1 MKNKIHNQIIHI
13 SDTHVIIRLHTNETL
28 NVPIN
33 ELTFHP
39 KVNDIVEV
47 YQNQNHVV
55 VCPLPQNNKLWIL
68 ISSITL
74 LLLTIIGAT
83 FLLFRHPDRNIE
95 TVDNQSSQQSSSTTS
110 SSSALSSS
118 SSSTSTTSS
127 SSNEGNIIDTTAE
140 ELRDMENDGR
150 LKTGQLYRFT
160 AELTR
165 QKFWE
170 AYVGHFKALEAYHT
184 IWVKASNAPITGV
197 QVQIKKSMIEGWQE
211 GATVTF
217 TVKIME
223 DSEKFQF
230 WIATDATLITTPTE
244 EQHTENTTQE
254 IDTQAIL
261 HGDYSSIAGT
271 WRNELGH
278 EIVFNKNGL
287 IKGGQIA
294 QSGMG
299 SDGHIGFSVSSGP
312 IGAAMGIY
320 PPGTSIPMKRFE
332 NNQMVS
338 IEDPTDKSKTRIIIT
353 QTHPSDEKAV
363 YYKIDSIKINF
374 D

>member
-1 MKNKIHNQIIHI
+1 MKNKKHNQIIQVSETHI
-13 SDTHVIIRLHTNETL
+13 IIRLHTNETL

-55 VCPLPQNNKLWIL
+55 VCPLPQSNKFWIL
-68 ISSITL
+68 ITSITL

-83 FLLFRHPDRNIE
+83 FLFFRHLNENIE
-95 TVDNQSSQQSSSTTS
+95 TVDSHSSQQISSTTS
-110 SSSALSSS
+110 SFSA

-127 SSNEGNIIDTTAE
+127 SSTEDSIIDTTAE

-170 AYVGHFKALEAYHT
+170 AYVGHFKALETYHT

-197 QVQIKKSMIEGWQE
+197 QIQIKKSMIEGWQE

-217 TVKIME
+217 TVRIME

-230 WIATDATLITTPTE
+230 WVATDATLITTPTE
-244 EQHTENTTQE
+244 EKHTENTTQE

-271 WRNELGH
+271 WRNELGY

-287 IKGGQIA
+287 TKGGQIA

-299 SDGHIGFSVSSGP
+299 SDGHIGFSISSGP

-363 YYKIDSIKINF
+363 YYKID
-374 D
+374 

>member
-1 MKNKIHNQIIHI
+1 MKNKRHNQIIHV

-55 VCPLPQNNKLWIL
+55 VCPLTQSNKLWIL

-83 FLLFRHPDRNIE
+83 FLFFRHLNENIE
-95 TVDNQSSQQSSSTTS
+95 TVDNHSSQQSSYTTS
-110 SSSALSSS
+110 SSSASSSS

-127 SSNEGNIIDTTAE
+127 SSTEDSIIDTTAE

-150 LKTGQLYRFT
+150 LKTGQRYRFT

-170 AYVGHFKALEAYHT
+170 SYVGHFKALEAYHT

-197 QVQIKKSMIEGWQE
+197 QAQIKKSMIEGWQE

-230 WIATDATLITTPTE
+230 WVATDATLITTPTE
-244 EQHTENTTQE
+244 EKHTENVTQE

-261 HGDYSSIAGT
+261 KGNFSSIAGT
-271 WRNELGH
+271 WRNEKGNWVTFDNNGLTSGTKI
-278 EIVFNKNGL
+278 EGIYLSNKNTLHLSLRGE
-287 IKGGQIA
+287 
-294 QSGMG
+294 
-299 SDGHIGFSVSSGP
+299 
-312 IGAAMGIY
+312 GAGASMGIY

-363 YYKIDSIKINF
+363 YYKID
-374 D
+374 

>member
-1 MKNKIHNQIIHI
+1 MKNKKHNQIIHV
-13 SDTHVIIRLHTNETL
+13 SETHIIIRLHTNETL

-55 VCPLPQNNKLWIL
+55 VCPLPQSNKLWIL
-68 ISSITL
+68 ITSITL
-74 LLLTIIGAT
+74 LILIVIGTT
-83 FLLFRHPDRNIE
+83 FLLFRQPDRNIE

-110 SSSALSSS
+110 SSSASSSS

-170 AYVGHFKALEAYHT
+170 AYVGHFKALETYHT

-230 WIATDATLITTPTE
+230 WVATDATLITTPTE
-244 EQHTENTTQE
+244 EKPTENVTQE

-261 HGDYSSIAGT
+261 KGNFSSIAGT
-271 WRNELGH
+271 WRNEKGNWVTFDNNGLTSGTKI
-278 EIVFNKNGL
+278 EGIYLSNKNTLHLSLRGE
-287 IKGGQIA
+287 
-294 QSGMG
+294 
-299 SDGHIGFSVSSGP
+299 
-312 IGAAMGIY
+312 GAGASMGIY

-363 YYKIDSIKINF
+363 YYKID
-374 D
+374 

>member
-1 MKNKIHNQIIHI
+1 MKKKIYNQIIHV

-33 ELTFHP
+33 ELTFRP

-55 VCPLPQNNKLWIL
+55 VCPLPQSNKLWIL
-68 ISSITL
+68 ITSITL
-74 LLLTIIGAT
+74 LLLTIIGVT
-83 FLLFRHPDRNIE
+83 FLFFRQPYRNIE
-95 TVDNQSSQQSSSTTS
+95 TVDNQSSQQTSSPTS
-110 SSSALSSS
+110 SSSASSNS

-140 ELRDMENDGR
+140 ELREMENDGR

-170 AYVGHFKALEAYHT
+170 AYVGHFKALDTYHT
-184 IWVKASNAPITGV
+184 IWVKASNAPMTGV

-230 WIATDATLITTPTE
+230 WVATDAILITTPTE
-244 EQHTENTTQE
+244 EKHTETE
-254 IDTQAIL
+254 PLKLDSQAIL
-261 HGDYSSIAGT
+261 QGDYSSIAGT
-271 WRNELGH
+271 WRNGFGE
-278 EIVFNKNGL
+278 EIAFDKNGL
-287 IKGGQIA
+287 VNGEIITIPTIGTQGIISFSMKLDSVKGGIMIHPPKSTVVTRSDYSSDKDQIRIMVIKDA
-294 QSGMG
+294 PR
-299 SDGHIGFSVSSGP
+299 SSKE
-312 IGAAMGIY
+312 A
-320 PPGTSIPMKRFE
+320 
-332 NNQMVS
+332 
-338 IEDPTDKSKTRIIIT
+338 
-353 QTHPSDEKAV
+353 
-363 YYKIDSIKINF
+363 YYYVGK
-374 D
+374 

>member
-1 MKNKIHNQIIHI
+1 MKKKIYNQIIHV

-55 VCPLPQNNKLWIL
+55 VCPQPQNNKLWIL
-68 ISSITL
+68 ITSITL
-74 LLLTIIGAT
+74 LILIVIGTT
-83 FLLFRHPDRNIE
+83 FLFFRHPDRNIE
-95 TVDNQSSQQSSSTTS
+95 TVDNQSSQQSSSAS
-110 SSSALSSS
+110 SIS

-127 SSNEGNIIDTTAE
+127 SSTEDSIIDTTAE
-140 ELRDMENDGR
+140 GLREMENDGR

-170 AYVGHFKALEAYHT
+170 AYVGHFKALDTYHT
-184 IWVKASNAPITGV
+184 IWVKASNAPMTGV

-230 WIATDATLITTPTE
+230 WVATDATLITTPTE
-244 EQHTENTTQE
+244 EKHTENTTQK

-287 IKGGQIA
+287 IKGGQIYK
-294 QSGMG
+294 SGIG
-299 SDGHIGFSVSSGP
+299 SDGHIDFSVSSGP
-312 IGAAMGIY
+312 TGYGMSVYPIGI
-320 PPGTSIPMKRFE
+320 TIKWVDS
-332 NNQMVS
+332 
-338 IEDPTDKSKTRIIIT
+338 DLSKNRIIAG
-353 QTHPSDEKAV
+353 QNAPNSSEQV
-363 YYKIDSIKINF
+363 FYKID
-374 D
+374 

>member
-1 MKNKIHNQIIHI
+1 MKNKKHNQIIHV
-13 SDTHVIIRLHTNETL
+13 SETHIIIRLHTNETL

-55 VCPLPQNNKLWIL
+55 VCPLPQNNNLWIL
-68 ISSITL
+68 ITSITFL
-74 LLLTIIGAT
+74 ILTIIGVT
-83 FLLFRHPDRNIE
+83 FLFFRQPDRNIE
-95 TVDNQSSQQSSSTTS
+95 TVDNQSSQQSSHTTS
-110 SSSALSSS
+110 SSSA

-127 SSNEGNIIDTTAE
+127 SSTEDSIIDTTAE

-217 TVKIME
+217 TVRIME

-230 WIATDATLITTPTE
+230 WVATDATLITTPTE
-244 EQHTENTTQE
+244 EKHTENTTQE

-271 WRNELGH
+271 WRNGFGE
-278 EIVFNKNGL
+278 EIAFDKSGLVNGEIITIPTIGNQGVISFSMRL
-287 IKGGQIA
+287 DSVKGGI
-294 QSGMG
+294 M
-299 SDGHIGFSVSSGP
+299 
-312 IGAAMGIY
+312 IY
-320 PPGTSIPMKRFE
+320 PPKSTVITRSGDSSDK
-332 NNQMVS
+332 NQIRIMVIKDAPRS
-338 IEDPTDKSKTRIIIT
+338 SK
-353 QTHPSDEKAV
+353 EA
-363 YYKIDSIKINF
+363 YYYVGK
-374 D
+374 

>member
-28 NVPIN
+28 NIPIN

-55 VCPLPQNNKLWIL
+55 VCPLPQNNNLWIL
-68 ISSITL
+68 ITSITL
-74 LLLTIIGAT
+74 LILTIIGAT
-83 FLLFRHPDRNIE
+83 FLFFRHPDRNIE

-110 SSSALSSS
+110 SSSASSSS
-118 SSSTSTTSS
+118 SSSTSKA

-160 AELTR
+160 AELIR
-165 QKFWE
+165 QSFWGE
-170 AYVGHFKALEAYHT
+170 YNGNLQQLSSYYSV
-184 IWVKASNAPITGV
+184 WVRASNAPITGIEIP
-197 QVQIKKSMIEGWQE
+197 IKKSLIEGWKE
-211 GATVTF
+211 GMTATF
-217 TVKIME
+217 TVKIAE
-223 DSEKFQF
+223 DSDHFQYRF
-230 WIATDATLITTPTE
+230 ATDATLITTPTE
-244 EQHTENTTQE
+244 EKNTENVTQE

-261 HGDYSSIAGT
+261 KGNFSSIAGT
-271 WRNELGH
+271 WRNEKGNW
-278 EIVFNKNGL
+278 VTFDNNGL
-287 IKGGQIA
+287 T
-294 QSGMG
+294 SGTKIERIYLSNENTLHLSLRG
-299 SDGHIGFSVSSGP
+299 EVA
-312 IGAAMGIY
+312 GASMGIY

-363 YYKIDSIKINF
+363 YYKTD
-374 D
+374 

>member
-1 MKNKIHNQIIHI
+1 MKNKKHNQIIQVSETHI
-13 SDTHVIIRLHTNETL
+13 IIRLHTNETL

-83 FLLFRHPDRNIE
+83 FLFFRHPDRNIE
-95 TVDNQSSQQSSSTTS
+95 TVDSHSSQQISSTTS
-110 SSSALSSS
+110 SSSASSSS

-127 SSNEGNIIDTTAE
+127 SSNEDTIIDTTAE

-170 AYVGHFKALEAYHT
+170 AYVGHFKALNTYHT
-184 IWVKASNAPITGV
+184 IWVKASNAPMTGV

-230 WIATDATLITTPTE
+230 WVATDATLITTPTE
-244 EQHTENTTQE
+244 EKHTENTTQE

-261 HGDYSSIAGT
+261 KGNFSSIAGT
-271 WRNELGH
+271 WRNEKGNW
-278 EIVFNKNGL
+278 VTFDNNGL
-287 IKGGQIA
+287 T
-294 QSGMG
+294 SGTKIEG
-299 SDGHIGFSVSSGP
+299 IYLSNENTLHLSLRGE
-312 IGAAMGIY
+312 GAGASMGIY

-363 YYKIDSIKINF
+363 YYKID
-374 D
+374 

>member
-1 MKNKIHNQIIHI
+1 MKNKTHNQIIHI

-33 ELTFHP
+33 ELTFLP

-55 VCPLPQNNKLWIL
+55 VCPLPQNNNLLIL
-68 ISSITL
+68 ITSSAFII
-74 LLLTIIGAT
+74 LTIIGAT
-83 FLLFRHPDRNIE
+83 FLFFRHPDRNIE
-95 TVDNQSSQQSSSTTS
+95 TVDSQSSQQSSSTTS
-110 SSSALSSS
+110 SSST
-118 SSSTSTTSS
+118 SSSTSTTSTS
-127 SSNEGNIIDTTAE
+127 STEESIIDTTAE

-160 AELTR
+160 TKLIR
-165 QKFWE
+165 QEYWE
-170 AYVGHFKALEAYHT
+170 EYSGHFKALNTYHT
-184 IWVKASNAPITGV
+184 IWVKASNAPMTGV

-230 WIATDATLITTPTE
+230 WVATDATLITTPTE
-244 EQHTENTTQE
+244 EQHTENTIQE

-271 WRNELGH
+271 WRNETGYEL
-278 EIVFNKNGL
+278 VFDKNGL
-287 IKGGQIA
+287 EKGGQISKA
-294 QSGMG
+294 GISNEGV
-299 SDGHIGFSVSSGP
+299 IGLDVRTGP
-312 IGAAMGIY
+312 TGYGIEIY
-320 PPGTSIPMKRFE
+320 PPGISIPFKRFE
-332 NNQMVS
+332 NNRLIS
-338 IEDPTDKSKTRIIIT
+338 AEDKSDKTKIRIIAGQSAPT
-353 QTHPSDEKAV
+353 SSENV
-363 YYKIDSIKINF
+363 FYKTD
-374 D
+374 

>member
-1 MKNKIHNQIIHI
+1 MKNKKHNQIIHV
-13 SDTHVIIRLHTNETL
+13 SETHIIIRLHTNETL

-55 VCPLPQNNKLWIL
+55 VCPLPQSNKLWLL
-68 ISSITL
+68 ITSITL
-74 LLLTIIGAT
+74 LILIVIGTT
-83 FLLFRHPDRNIE
+83 FLLFRQPDRNIE

-110 SSSALSSS
+110 SSSASSSS

-127 SSNEGNIIDTTAE
+127 SSNEDTIIDTTAE

-170 AYVGHFKALEAYHT
+170 AYVGHFKALNTYHT
-184 IWVKASNAPITGV
+184 IWVKASNAPMTGV

-230 WIATDATLITTPTE
+230 WVATDATLITTPTE
-244 EQHTENTTQE
+244 EKPTENVTQE

-261 HGDYSSIAGT
+261 KGNFSSIAGT
-271 WRNELGH
+271 WRNEKGNWVTFDNNGLTSGTKI
-278 EIVFNKNGL
+278 EGIYLSNKNTLHLSLRGE
-287 IKGGQIA
+287 
-294 QSGMG
+294 
-299 SDGHIGFSVSSGP
+299 
-312 IGAAMGIY
+312 GAGASMGIY

-363 YYKIDSIKINF
+363 YYKTD
-374 D
+374 

>member
-1 MKNKIHNQIIHI
+1 MKNKKHNQIIHV
-13 SDTHVIIRLHTNETL
+13 SETHIIIRLHTNETL

-55 VCPLPQNNKLWIL
+55 VCPLPQSNKLWLL
-68 ISSITL
+68 ITSITL
-74 LLLTIIGAT
+74 LILIVIGTT
-83 FLLFRHPDRNIE
+83 FLLFRQPDRNIE

-110 SSSALSSS
+110 SSSASSSS

-170 AYVGHFKALEAYHT
+170 AYVGHFKALETYHT
-184 IWVKASNAPITGV
+184 IWVKASNAPMTGV

-223 DSEKFQF
+223 DSERFQF
-230 WIATDATLITTPTE
+230 WVATDATLITTPTE
-244 EQHTENTTQE
+244 EKHTETE
-254 IDTQAIL
+254 PLKLDSQAIL
-261 HGDYSSIAGT
+261 QGDYSSIAGT
-271 WRNELGH
+271 WRNGFGE
-278 EIVFNKNGL
+278 EIAFDKNGL
-287 IKGGQIA
+287 VNGEIITIPTIGTQGIISFSMKLDSVKGGI
-294 QSGMG
+294 M
-299 SDGHIGFSVSSGP
+299 
-312 IGAAMGIY
+312 IY
-320 PPGTSIPMKRFE
+320 PPKSTVVTRSDYSSDK
-332 NNQMVS
+332 NQIRIMVIKDAPRS
-338 IEDPTDKSKTRIIIT
+338 SK
-353 QTHPSDEKAV
+353 EA
-363 YYKIDSIKINF
+363 YYYVGK
-374 D
+374 

>member
-1 MKNKIHNQIIHI
+1 MKNKRHNQIIHV
-13 SDTHVIIRLHTNETL
+13 SETYVIIRLHTNETL

-39 KVNDIVEV
+39 KVHDIVEV

-68 ISSITL
+68 ITSITL
-74 LLLTIIGAT
+74 LILTIIGAT

-95 TVDNQSSQQSSSTTS
+95 TVDNQSSQQTSSTTS

-127 SSNEGNIIDTTAE
+127 SSTEDSIIDTTAE
-140 ELRDMENDGR
+140 ELRDMENDDR

-170 AYVGHFKALEAYHT
+170 EYVGHFKALETYHT

-223 DSEKFQF
+223 DSERFQF
-230 WIATDATLITTPTE
+230 WVATDATLITIPTKE
-244 EQHTENTTQE
+244 KHTESTTQE

-287 IKGGQIA
+287 VKGGQIYK
-294 QSGMG
+294 SGIG
-299 SDGHIGFSVSSGP
+299 SDGQIGFSVSTGPTGYGMSVYP
-312 IGAAMGIY
+312 IGVTIKWVD
-320 PPGTSIPMKRFE
+320 S
-332 NNQMVS
+332 
-338 IEDPTDKSKTRIIIT
+338 DLSKNRIIAG
-353 QTHPSDEKAV
+353 QTAPNSSKQV
-363 YYKIDSIKINF
+363 FYKID
-374 D
+374 

>member
-1 MKNKIHNQIIHI
+1 MKNKKHNQIIHV
-13 SDTHVIIRLHTNETL
+13 SETHIIIRLHTNETL

-83 FLLFRHPDRNIE
+83 FLFFRHPDRNIE
-95 TVDNQSSQQSSSTTS
+95 TVDSHSSQQISSTTS
-110 SSSALSSS
+110 SSSASSSS

-127 SSNEGNIIDTTAE
+127 SSTEDSIIDTTAE

-160 AELTR
+160 AELIR
-165 QKFWE
+165 QSFWGE
-170 AYVGHFKALEAYHT
+170 YNGNLQQLSSYYSV
-184 IWVKASNAPITGV
+184 WVRASNAPITGIEIP
-197 QVQIKKSMIEGWQE
+197 IKKSLIEGWKE
-211 GATVTF
+211 GMTATF
-217 TVKIME
+217 TVKIAE
-223 DSEKFQF
+223 DSDHFQYRF
-230 WIATDATLITTPTE
+230 ATDATLITTPTE
-244 EQHTENTTQE
+244 ETHTENVTQE

-261 HGDYSSIAGT
+261 KGNFSSIAGT
-271 WRNELGH
+271 WRNEKGNWVTFDNNGLTSGTKI
-278 EIVFNKNGL
+278 EGIYLSNKNTLHLSLRGE
-287 IKGGQIA
+287 
-294 QSGMG
+294 
-299 SDGHIGFSVSSGP
+299 
-312 IGAAMGIY
+312 GAGASMGIY

-363 YYKIDSIKINF
+363 YYKTD
-374 D
+374 

>member
-1 MKNKIHNQIIHI
+1 MKNKKYNQIIHA
-13 SDTHVIIRLHTNETL
+13 SDTHIIIRLHTNDTL
-28 NVPIN
+28 NVPVN

-55 VCPLPQNNKLWIL
+55 VCPLPQNNNLWIL
-68 ISSITL
+68 ITSITFL
-74 LLLTIIGAT
+74 ILTIIGAT
-83 FLLFRHPDRNIE
+83 FLFFRQSDRNIE
-95 TVDNQSSQQSSSTTS
+95 AVDSQSSQQSSSTTS
-110 SSSALSSS
+110 NSSASSSS

-127 SSNEGNIIDTTAE
+127 SSTEDSIIDTTAA

-170 AYVGHFKALEAYHT
+170 AYVGHFKALDTYHT
-184 IWVKASNAPITGV
+184 IWVKASNAPMTGV

-230 WIATDATLITTPTE
+230 WVATDATLITTPTE
-244 EQHTENTTQE
+244 E
-254 IDTQAIL
+254 
-261 HGDYSSIAGT
+261 
-271 WRNELGH
+271 
-278 EIVFNKNGL
+278 
-287 IKGGQIA
+287 
-294 QSGMG
+294 
-299 SDGHIGFSVSSGP
+299 
-312 IGAAMGIY
+312 
-320 PPGTSIPMKRFE
+320 
-332 NNQMVS
+332 
-338 IEDPTDKSKTRIIIT
+338 
-353 QTHPSDEKAV
+353 
-363 YYKIDSIKINF
+363 
-374 D
+374 

>member
-1 MKNKIHNQIIHI
+1 MKNKKHNQIIHV
-13 SDTHVIIRLHTNETL
+13 SETHIIIRLHTNETL

-83 FLLFRHPDRNIE
+83 FLFFRHPDRNIE
-95 TVDNQSSQQSSSTTS
+95 TVDSHSSQQISSTTS
-110 SSSALSSS
+110 SSSASSSS

-127 SSNEGNIIDTTAE
+127 SSNEDTIIDTTAE

-170 AYVGHFKALEAYHT
+170 AYVGHFKALETYHT

-223 DSEKFQF
+223 DSERFQF
-230 WIATDATLITTPTE
+230 WVATDATLITTTTE
-244 EQHTENTTQE
+244 EKHTETE
-254 IDTQAIL
+254 PLKLDSQAIL
-261 HGDYSSIAGT
+261 QGDYSSIAGT
-271 WRNELGH
+271 WRNETGYEL
-278 EIVFNKNGL
+278 VFNKNGL
-287 IKGGQIA
+287 VKGGQISKA
-294 QSGMG
+294 GVSNEGV
-299 SDGHIGFSVSSGP
+299 IGFDVRT
-312 IGAAMGIY
+312 GATGYGINIY
-320 PPGTSIPMKRFE
+320 PPGISIPFKRFE
-332 NNQMVS
+332 NNRLISV
-338 IEDPTDKSKTRIIIT
+338 EDKSDKTKIRIIAG
-353 QTHPSDEKAV
+353 QNAPDKSEQV
-363 YYKIDSIKINF
+363 FYKTD
-374 D
+374 

>member
-1 MKNKIHNQIIHI
+1 MKKKIYNQIIHI

-55 VCPLPQNNKLWIL
+55 VCPLPQSNKLWIL
-68 ISSITL
+68 ITSITL
-74 LLLTIIGAT
+74 LILIVIGTT
-83 FLLFRHPDRNIE
+83 FLLFRQPDRNIE

-110 SSSALSSS
+110 SSSAPSSS

-127 SSNEGNIIDTTAE
+127 SSTEDSIIDTTAE
-140 ELRDMENDGR
+140 ELRDMENDGK

-160 AELTR
+160 AEITR

-170 AYVGHFKALEAYHT
+170 AYVGHFKALETYHT

-223 DSEKFQF
+223 DSERFQF
-230 WIATDATLITTPTE
+230 WVATDATLITTPTE
-244 EQHTENTTQE
+244 EKHTETE
-254 IDTQAIL
+254 PLKLDSQAIL
-261 HGDYSSIAGT
+261 QGDYSSIAGT
-271 WRNELGH
+271 WRNGFGE
-278 EIVFNKNGL
+278 EIAFDKNGL
-287 IKGGQIA
+287 VNGEIITIPTIGTQGIISFSMKLDSVKGGI
-294 QSGMG
+294 M
-299 SDGHIGFSVSSGP
+299 
-312 IGAAMGIY
+312 IY
-320 PPGTSIPMKRFE
+320 PPKSTVVTRSDYSSDK
-332 NNQMVS
+332 NQIRIMVIKDAPRS
-338 IEDPTDKSKTRIIIT
+338 SK
-353 QTHPSDEKAV
+353 EA
-363 YYKIDSIKINF
+363 YYYVGK
-374 D
+374 

>member
-1 MKNKIHNQIIHI
+1 MKNKKHNQIIHV
-13 SDTHVIIRLHTNETL
+13 SETHIIIRLHTNETL

-83 FLLFRHPDRNIE
+83 FLFFRHPDRNIE
-95 TVDNQSSQQSSSTTS
+95 TVDSHSSQQISSTTS
-110 SSSALSSS
+110 SSSASSSS

-127 SSNEGNIIDTTAE
+127 SSNEDTIIDTTAE

-170 AYVGHFKALEAYHT
+170 AYVGHFKALNTYHT
-184 IWVKASNAPITGV
+184 IWVKASNAPMTGV

-230 WIATDATLITTPTE
+230 WVATDATLITTPTE
-244 EQHTENTTQE
+244 EKPTENVTQE

-261 HGDYSSIAGT
+261 KGNFSSIAGT
-271 WRNELGH
+271 WRNEKGNW
-278 EIVFNKNGL
+278 VTFDNNGL
-287 IKGGQIA
+287 T
-294 QSGMG
+294 SGTKIEG
-299 SDGHIGFSVSSGP
+299 IYLSNENTLHLSLRGE
-312 IGAAMGIY
+312 GAGASMGIY

-363 YYKIDSIKINF
+363 YYKID
-374 D
+374 

>member
-1 MKNKIHNQIIHI
+1 MKNKRHNQIIHV
-13 SDTHVIIRLHTNETL
+13 SDTHVIIRLHTNDTL

-55 VCPLPQNNKLWIL
+55 VCPLPQSNKLWIL

-74 LLLTIIGAT
+74 LILIVIGTT
-83 FLLFRHPDRNIE
+83 FLLFRQPDRNIE

-110 SSSALSSS
+110 SSSTSFSS

-127 SSNEGNIIDTTAE
+127 SSTEDSIIDTTAE

-150 LKTGQLYRFT
+150 IKTGQRYRFT

-165 QKFWE
+165 KKFWE
-170 AYVGHFKALEAYHT
+170 SYVGHFKALDTYHT

-230 WIATDATLITTPTE
+230 WVATDATLITTPTE
-244 EQHTENTTQE
+244 ENHTENTTQE

-261 HGDYSSIAGT
+261 QGDYSSIAGT
-271 WRNELGH
+271 WRNGFGE
-278 EIVFNKNGL
+278 EIKFD
-287 IKGGQIA
+287 KGGLVNGEIITIPT
-294 QSGMG
+294 
-299 SDGHIGFSVSSGP
+299 IGNQGVISFSMRLDSVKGG
-312 IGAAMGIY
+312 IMIY
-320 PPGTSIPMKRFE
+320 PPKSTVITRSGDSSDK
-332 NNQMVS
+332 NQIRIMVIKDAPRS
-338 IEDPTDKSKTRIIIT
+338 SK
-353 QTHPSDEKAV
+353 EA
-363 YYKIDSIKINF
+363 YYYIGK
-374 D
+374 

>member
-1 MKNKIHNQIIHI
+1 MKNKKHNQIIHV
-13 SDTHVIIRLHTNETL
+13 SETHIIIRLHTNETL

-55 VCPLPQNNKLWIL
+55 VCPLPQSNKLWLL
-68 ISSITL
+68 ITSITL
-74 LLLTIIGAT
+74 LILIVIGTT
-83 FLLFRHPDRNIE
+83 FLLFRQPDRNIE

-110 SSSALSSS
+110 SSSASSSS

-170 AYVGHFKALEAYHT
+170 AYVGHFKALETYHT
-184 IWVKASNAPITGV
+184 IWVKASNAPMTGV

-217 TVKIME
+217 TVRIME

-230 WIATDATLITTPTE
+230 WVATDATLITTPTE
-244 EQHTENTTQE
+244 EKPTENVTQE

-261 HGDYSSIAGT
+261 KGNFSSIAGT
-271 WRNELGH
+271 WRNEKGNWVTFDNNGLTSGTKI
-278 EIVFNKNGL
+278 EGIYLSNKNTLHLSLRGE
-287 IKGGQIA
+287 
-294 QSGMG
+294 
-299 SDGHIGFSVSSGP
+299 
-312 IGAAMGIY
+312 GAGASMGIY

-363 YYKIDSIKINF
+363 YYKID
-374 D
+374 

>member
-1 MKNKIHNQIIHI
+1 MKNKKHNQIIQVSETHI
-13 SDTHVIIRLHTNETL
+13 IIRLHTNETL

-74 LLLTIIGAT
+74 LLLTIIGST
-83 FLLFRHPDRNIE
+83 FLFFRHPDRNIE
-95 TVDNQSSQQSSSTTS
+95 TVDSHSSQQISSTTS
-110 SSSALSSS
+110 SSSASSSS

-170 AYVGHFKALEAYHT
+170 AYVGHFKALNTYHT
-184 IWVKASNAPITGV
+184 IWVKASNAPMTGV

-230 WIATDATLITTPTE
+230 WVATDATLITTPTE
-244 EQHTENTTQE
+244 EKHTENTTQE

-261 HGDYSSIAGT
+261 KGNFSSIAGT
-271 WRNELGH
+271 WRNEKGNW
-278 EIVFNKNGL
+278 VTFDNNGL
-287 IKGGQIA
+287 T
-294 QSGMG
+294 SGTKIEG
-299 SDGHIGFSVSSGP
+299 IYLSNENTLHLSLRGE
-312 IGAAMGIY
+312 GAGASMGIY

-363 YYKIDSIKINF
+363 YYKID
-374 D
+374 

>member
-1 MKNKIHNQIIHI
+1 MKNKKHNQIIHV
-13 SDTHVIIRLHTNETL
+13 SETHIIIRLHTNETL

-47 YQNQNHVV
+47 YQNQNYVV
-55 VCPLPQNNKLWIL
+55 VCPLPQSNKFWIL
-68 ISSITL
+68 ITSITL

-83 FLLFRHPDRNIE
+83 FLFFRHLNENIE
-95 TVDNQSSQQSSSTTS
+95 TVDSHSSQQISSTTS
-110 SSSALSSS
+110 SFSA

-127 SSNEGNIIDTTAE
+127 SSTEDSIIDTTAE

-170 AYVGHFKALEAYHT
+170 VYVGHFKALETYHT
-184 IWVKASNAPITGV
+184 IWVKASNTPITGV
-197 QVQIKKSMIEGWQE
+197 QIQIKKSMIEGWQE

-217 TVKIME
+217 TVRIME

-230 WIATDATLITTPTE
+230 WVATDATLITTPTE
-244 EQHTENTTQE
+244 EKHTENTTQE

-271 WRNELGH
+271 WRNELGY

-287 IKGGQIA
+287 TKGGQIA

-299 SDGHIGFSVSSGP
+299 SDGHIGFSISSGP

-338 IEDPTDKSKTRIIIT
+338 FEDPTDKSKTRIIIT

-363 YYKIDSIKINF
+363 YYKID
-374 D
+374 

>member
-1 MKNKIHNQIIHI
+1 MKKKTHNQIIHV

-33 ELTFHP
+33 ELTFLP

-55 VCPLPQNNKLWIL
+55 VCPLPQNNNLLIL
-68 ISSITL
+68 ITSSAFII
-74 LLLTIIGAT
+74 LTIIGAT
-83 FLLFRHPDRNIE
+83 FLFFRHPDRNIE
-95 TVDNQSSQQSSSTTS
+95 TVDSQSSQQSSSTTS
-110 SSSALSSS
+110 SSSTSF
-118 SSSTSTTSS
+118 STSTTSTS
-127 SSNEGNIIDTTAE
+127 STEESIIDTTAE

-160 AELTR
+160 TKLIR
-165 QKFWE
+165 QEYWE
-170 AYVGHFKALEAYHT
+170 EYSGHFKALNTYHT
-184 IWVKASNAPITGV
+184 IWVKASNAPMTGV

-230 WIATDATLITTPTE
+230 WVATDATLITTPTE
-244 EQHTENTTQE
+244 EQHTENTIQE

-271 WRNELGH
+271 WRNETGYEL
-278 EIVFNKNGL
+278 VFDKNGL
-287 IKGGQIA
+287 VKGGQISKA
-294 QSGMG
+294 GISNEGV
-299 SDGHIGFSVSSGP
+299 IGLDVRTGP
-312 IGAAMGIY
+312 TGYGIEIY
-320 PPGTSIPMKRFE
+320 PPGISIPFKRFE
-332 NNQMVS
+332 NNRLIS
-338 IEDPTDKSKTRIIIT
+338 AEDKSDKTKIRIIAGQSAPT
-353 QTHPSDEKAV
+353 SSEKV
-363 YYKIDSIKINF
+363 FYKTD
-374 D
+374 

>member
-1 MKNKIHNQIIHI
+1 MKKKTYNQIIHV

-28 NVPIN
+28 NLPIN

-47 YQNQNHVV
+47 YQNQNQVV

-68 ISSITL
+68 ITSIAFL
-74 LLLTIIGAT
+74 ILTIIGAT
-83 FLLFRHPDRNIE
+83 FLFFRHPDRNIE
-95 TVDNQSSQQSSSTTS
+95 TVDNQPSQQNSSTTS
-110 SSSALSSS
+110 ISSASSNS
-118 SSSTSTTSS
+118 SSSTSTTRS

-140 ELRDMENDGR
+140 ELREMENDGR

-170 AYVGHFKALEAYHT
+170 AYVGHFKALDTYHT
-184 IWVKASNAPITGV
+184 IWVKASNAPMTGV

-230 WIATDATLITTPTE
+230 WVATDDTLITTPTE
-244 EQHTENTTQE
+244 EQHTETE
-254 IDTQAIL
+254 PLKLDSQAIL

-287 IKGGQIA
+287 IKGGQIYK
-294 QSGMG
+294 SGIG
-299 SDGHIGFSVSSGP
+299 SDGHIGFSVSAGP
-312 IGAAMGIY
+312 TGYGIGVY
-320 PPGTSIPMKRFE
+320 SPGTSIPLKRFE
-332 NNQMVS
+332 NNRM
-338 IEDPTDKSKTRIIIT
+338 IPTEDISDKTKVRIIAG
-353 QTHPSDEKAV
+353 QTVIDDVKQV
-363 YYKIDSIKINF
+363 FYKTD
-374 D
+374 

>member
-1 MKNKIHNQIIHI
+1 MKNKRHNQIIHV
-13 SDTHVIIRLHTNETL
+13 SDTHIIIRLHTNETL

-33 ELTFHP
+33 ELTFNP

-55 VCPLPQNNKLWIL
+55 VCPLPQSNKFWIL
-68 ISSITL
+68 ITSITL

-83 FLLFRHPDRNIE
+83 FLFFRHLNENIE
-95 TVDNQSSQQSSSTTS
+95 TVDSHSSQQISSTTS
-110 SSSALSSS
+110 SSSA

-127 SSNEGNIIDTTAE
+127 SSTEDSIIDTTAE

-150 LKTGQLYRFT
+150 LKTGQRYRFT

-230 WIATDATLITTPTE
+230 WVATDATLITTPT
-244 EQHTENTTQE
+244 
-254 IDTQAIL
+254 
-261 HGDYSSIAGT
+261 
-271 WRNELGH
+271 
-278 EIVFNKNGL
+278 
-287 IKGGQIA
+287 
-294 QSGMG
+294 
-299 SDGHIGFSVSSGP
+299 
-312 IGAAMGIY
+312 
-320 PPGTSIPMKRFE
+320 
-332 NNQMVS
+332 
-338 IEDPTDKSKTRIIIT
+338 
-353 QTHPSDEKAV
+353 
-363 YYKIDSIKINF
+363 
-374 D
+374 

>member
-1 MKNKIHNQIIHI
+1 MKKKTHNQIIHV
-13 SDTHVIIRLHTNETL
+13 SDTHIIIRLHTNETL
-28 NVPIN
+28 NVPVN

-55 VCPLPQNNKLWIL
+55 VCPLPQSNKLWIL
-68 ISSITL
+68 ITSITL
-74 LLLTIIGAT
+74 LIFIIIGTT
-83 FLLFRHPDRNIE
+83 FLFFRHPDRNIE
-95 TVDNQSSQQSSSTTS
+95 AVDSQSSQQSSSTTS
-110 SSSALSSS
+110 SSSASSSS
-118 SSSTSTTSS
+118 SSSTSTTNSS
-127 SSNEGNIIDTTAE
+127 STEDGIIDTTAE

-170 AYVGHFKALEAYHT
+170 SYVGHFKALEAYHT

-223 DSEKFQF
+223 DSERFQF
-230 WIATDATLITTPTE
+230 WVATDATLITIPIE
-244 EQHTENTTQE
+244 EQHTETE
-254 IDTQAIL
+254 PLKLDSQAIL
-261 HGDYSSIAGT
+261 QGDYSSIAGT
-271 WRNELGH
+271 WRNEKGNW
-278 EIVFNKNGL
+278 VTFDNNGL
-287 IKGGQIA
+287 T
-294 QSGMG
+294 SGTKIEG
-299 SDGHIGFSVSSGP
+299 IYLSNENTLHLSLRGEVA
-312 IGAAMGIY
+312 GASMGIY

-363 YYKIDSIKINF
+363 YYKID
-374 D
+374 

>member
-83 FLLFRHPDRNIE
+83 FLFFRHPDRNIE
-95 TVDNQSSQQSSSTTS
+95 TVDSQSSQQSSSTTS
-110 SSSALSSS
+110 SSSASSS
-118 SSSTSTTSS
+118 SSSGTSTTSS
-127 SSNEGNIIDTTAE
+127 SSTEDSIIDTTAE
-140 ELRDMENDGR
+140 GLREMENDGR

-165 QKFWE
+165 KKFWE
-170 AYVGHFKALEAYHT
+170 AYVGHFKALESYHT

-230 WIATDATLITTPTE
+230 WVATDATLITTPTE
-244 EQHTENTTQE
+244 EKHTENTTQK

-287 IKGGQIA
+287 IKGGQIYK
-294 QSGMG
+294 SGIG
-299 SDGHIGFSVSSGP
+299 SDGHIDFSVSSGP
-312 IGAAMGIY
+312 TGYGMSVYPIGI
-320 PPGTSIPMKRFE
+320 TIKWVDS
-332 NNQMVS
+332 
-338 IEDPTDKSKTRIIIT
+338 DLSKNRIIAG
-353 QTHPSDEKAV
+353 QNAPNSSEQV
-363 YYKIDSIKINF
+363 FYKID
-374 D
+374 

>member
-1 MKNKIHNQIIHI
+1 MKKKTHNQIIHV

-33 ELTFHP
+33 ELTFLP

-55 VCPLPQNNKLWIL
+55 VCPLPQNNNLLIL
-68 ISSITL
+68 ITSSAFII
-74 LLLTIIGAT
+74 LTIIGAT
-83 FLLFRHPDRNIE
+83 FLFFRHPDRNIE
-95 TVDNQSSQQSSSTTS
+95 TVDSQSSQQSSSTTS
-110 SSSALSSS
+110 SSST
-118 SSSTSTTSS
+118 SSSTSTTSTS
-127 SSNEGNIIDTTAE
+127 STEESIIDTTAE

-160 AELTR
+160 AKLIR
-165 QKFWE
+165 QEYWE
-170 AYVGHFKALEAYHT
+170 EYSGHFKALNTYHT
-184 IWVKASNAPITGV
+184 IWVKASNAPMTGV

-230 WIATDATLITTPTE
+230 WVATDATLITTPTE
-244 EQHTENTTQE
+244 EQHTENTIQE

-271 WRNELGH
+271 WRNETGYEL
-278 EIVFNKNGL
+278 VFDKNGL
-287 IKGGQIA
+287 VKGGQISKA
-294 QSGMG
+294 GISNEGV
-299 SDGHIGFSVSSGP
+299 IGLDVRTGP
-312 IGAAMGIY
+312 TGYGIEIY
-320 PPGTSIPMKRFE
+320 PPGISIPFKRFE
-332 NNQMVS
+332 NNRLIS
-338 IEDPTDKSKTRIIIT
+338 AEDKSDKTKIRIIAGQSAPT
-353 QTHPSDEKAV
+353 SSEKV
-363 YYKIDSIKINF
+363 FYKTD
-374 D
+374 